1 MKDLLVNLPGYAL
14 RRASAAMLSD
24 LSAELAPLNLRPTYA
39 SVLVLIG
46 GNAGATPS
54 SLGRALG
61 IQRAN
66 MVPLI
71 AHLEELGLIA
81 RTALDGRSFRL
92 DLTALG
98 KKHCQIVQDIFDKHE
113 ERLLA
118 RIPSEHRAH
127 VLPAVRALWQE

>member
-1 MKDLLVNLPGYAL
+1 MKDILVNLPGYAL

-24 LSAELAPLNLRPTYA
+24 LSTALEPLNLRPTDA
-39 SVLVLIG
+39 SALVLIG
-46 GNAGATPS
+46 GNSGTTPS

-71 AHLEELGLIA
+71 ARLEELDLVD
-81 RTALDGRSFRL
+81 RTALDGRSYGL
-92 DLTALG
+92 NLTELG
-98 KKHCQIVQDIFDKHE
+98 KRRCLAVQEIFETHE
-113 ERLLA
+113 ERLLQ

-127 VLPAVRALWQE
+127 FLPALRALWQG